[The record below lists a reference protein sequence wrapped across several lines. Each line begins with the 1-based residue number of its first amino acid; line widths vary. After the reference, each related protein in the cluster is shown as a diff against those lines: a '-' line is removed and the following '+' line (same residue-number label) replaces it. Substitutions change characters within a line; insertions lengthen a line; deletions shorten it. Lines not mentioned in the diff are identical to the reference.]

1 MASEALTSALI
12 EISVVFSAAP
22 RNVHEA
28 VLHVPSGC
36 PVADALALVAPQWG
50 MTRAQLLEFELG
62 VWGKRATAHHALRY
76 GDRLEIY
83 RPLTV
88 DPKVARRERFVR
100 QGAKSAGLFAKRR
113 MGGKAG
119 Y

>member
-1 MASEALTSALI
+1 MVSEAAAPMAIT
-12 EISVVFSAAP
+12 VVFSATP
-22 RNVHEA
+22 RCVQEI
-28 VLHVPSGC
+28 VLHVPNGC
-36 PVADALALVAPQWG
+36 LVDYALALAAHQWG
-50 MTRAQLLEFELG
+50 MDVAQLRALDLG
-62 VWGKRATAHHALRY
+62 VWGKRAPAQQVLRD

-100 QGAKSAGLFAKRR
+100 QGAKSAGLFATRR
-113 MGGKAG
+113 VGGKAG

>member
-1 MASEALTSALI
+1 MASEAPASIAIT
-12 EISVVFSAAP
+12 VVFSAAP
-22 RNVHEA
+22 RTVQEID
-28 VLHVPSGC
+28 LQVPNGC
-36 PVADALALVAPQWG
+36 LAADVLALVAPGWG
-50 MTRAQLLEFELG
+50 VEVVQLRALELG
-62 VWGKRATAHHALRY
+62 VWGKRVSAQQVLRA

-100 QGAKSAGLFAKRR
+100 QGAKSAGLFATRR
-113 MGGKAG
+113 AGGKAG

>member
-1 MASEALTSALI
+1 MATEAPPTI
-12 EISVVFSAAP
+12 EVTVVFSATP
-22 RNVHEA
+22 RA
-28 VLHVPSGC
+28 VQEIVVNMPCGS
-36 PVADALALVAPQWG
+36 VASDAVELVALQWGVALA
-50 MTRAQLLEFELG
+50 QLQVLELG
-62 VWGKRATAHHALRY
+62 VWGKRVPAQQILSE
-76 GDRLEIY
+76 GDRLEMY

-113 MGGKAG
+113 AGGKAG

>member
-1 MASEALTSALI
+1 MATEAAAPIAIT
-12 EISVVFSAAP
+12 VVFSAAP
-22 RNVHEA
+22 RSVQEIA
-28 VLHVPSGC
+28 LHVPNGC
-36 PVADALALVAPQWG
+36 LAADALALAAPQWG
-50 MTRAQLLEFELG
+50 IDAAQLQALDLG
-62 VWGKRATAHHALRY
+62 VWGKRVPAQHVLRD

-100 QGAKSAGLFAKRR
+100 QGAKSAGLFATRR
-113 MGGKAG
+113 AGGKAG

>member
-1 MASEALTSALI
+1 MFMVSEAAAPMAIT
-12 EISVVFSAAP
+12 VVFSAAP
-22 RNVHEA
+22 RSVQEL
-28 VLHVPSGC
+28 VLHVPFGC
-36 PVADALALVAPQWG
+36 VASDALALVAPHWG
-50 MTRAQLLEFELG
+50 ADAAQLQAMALG
-62 VWGKRATAHHALRY
+62 VWGKRVTTQHVLRS

-100 QGAKSAGLFAKRR
+100 QGAKSAGLFATRR
-113 MGGKAG
+113 VGGKAG

>member
-1 MASEALTSALI
+1 MATESAASI
-12 EISVVFSAAP
+12 AITVVFSAAP
-22 RNVHEA
+22 RSVHET
-28 VLHVPSGC
+28 VLHVPNGC
-36 PVADALALVAPQWG
+36 LAADALALAALQWG
-50 MTRAQLLEFELG
+50 IDAAQLQALDLG
-62 VWGKRATAHHALRY
+62 VWGKRVPAQHVLRD

-100 QGAKSAGLFAKRR
+100 QGAKSAGLFATRR
-113 MGGKAG
+113 AGGKAG